1 MPASRPFEALKV
13 EEVKRLLELAIEGS
27 THTDKVTPRL
37 QRAYAAL
44 AAQVSFELWSREQ
57 VRLNTHRACGRAL
70 GRGYAPQRRHV
81 H

>member
-1 MPASRPFEALKV
+1 MPAARLFETLKV
-13 EEVKRLLELAIEGS
+13 EEIKRLLELAIEAG

-57 VRLNTHRACGRAL
+57 VRLHARRACGRAVDHDD
-70 GRGYAPQRRHV
+70 RRALRRLH
-81 H
+81 